1 MKINGPMSLLQVEE
15 HLKVT
20 NLPLRLAANSPK
32 GWPMVVSLWFMYE
45 GGTLFCTTKRQ
56 ARIASG
62 LAQAPRCAFE
72 VARENAPYFGVR
84 GQGVASLSNENAHQ
98 MLERLADRY
107 ITNDKAQFKK
117 WLLKST
123 EEEVVISIRPV
134 TFHSWDYRNRMA
146 A

>member
-1 MKINGPMSLLQVEE
+1 MKINGPMSLLQIEE

-84 GQGVASLSNENAHQ
+84 GQGVASLSNEDAHQ

-134 TFHSWDYRNRMA
+134 TFHSWDYRKRMA

>member
-1 MKINGPMSLLQVEE
+1 MKINGPMSLLQIEE

-20 NLPLRLAANSPK
+20 NLPLRLAANSPN

-45 GGTLFCTTKRQ
+45 SGTLFCTTKRQ
-56 ARIASG
+56 ARIASS

-84 GQGVASLSNENAHQ
+84 GQGVASLSKENAHR

-107 ITNDKAQFKK
+107 ITNDKLQFKK
-117 WLLKST
+117 WLLRST
-123 EEEVVISIRPV
+123 EDEVVISIRPV
-134 TFHSWDYRNRMA
+134 TFHSWDYRKRMA

>member
-1 MKINGPMSLLQVEE
+1 MKFNGPMSLLQIEE

-56 ARIASG
+56 ARIASS

-84 GQGVASLSNENAHQ
+84 GQGVASLSKEIAHR

-107 ITNDKAQFKK
+107 ITNDKLQFKK
-117 WLLKST
+117 WLLRST
-123 EEEVVISIRPV
+123 EDEVVISIRPV
-134 TFHSWDYRNRMA
+134 TFHSWDYRKRMA